1 MTVIPS
7 VVSGESPTNPHR
19 IEKMTRQARRYTRVI
34 FLLLP
39 LMMGT
44 ATAQAEPAC
53 AKKCYKAETCPII
66 GDKCLSF
73 DWCYDICES
82 KNDPAAPESGSGST
96 KPAEPKAPLPTPD
109 TQI

>member
-1 MTVIPS
+1 M
-7 VVSGESPTNPHR
+7 
-19 IEKMTRQARRYTRVI
+19 I

-39 LMMGT
+39 LVMGI

-73 DWCYDICES
+73 NWCYDLCVS
-82 KNDPAAPESGSGST
+82 KNHPAAPESGSGST
-96 KPAEPKAPLPTPD
+96 KPAEPKAPRPAPD